1 MDKSN
6 VTACQGQDY
15 CKAALDTWTVS
26 HATSYRRMQVPLRAL
41 KWRFNGGKSPTA
53 ADFRQGIDPFGMG
66 GAWQG
71 KSVVDFDA
79 LAIWY

>member
-26 HATSYRRMQVPLRAL
+26 HATGYRRMQVPLRAL

-53 ADFRQGIDPFGMG
+53 ADFR
-66 GAWQG
+66 
-71 KSVVDFDA
+71 
-79 LAIWY
+79 